1 MQQARQQQQPYKG
14 AIKGLFGMAPL
25 QNSSN
30 SSKNSSQTPQ
40 LQNSLELPTPW
51 SCSANGG
58 GVLEHLFCNSNST
71 QSCSIRQFQLNS
83 KLAPPG
89 VLEWSSST
97 QSWSHAKQGLTMR
110 GSGDDAAELWR
121 LAGCFRSSRAR
132 IRRPRCPPSLPS
144 PDVIHG
150 GGGGS
155 VCPGAQ
161 TAAPAGVWPAAHLAG
176 L

>member
-1 MQQARQQQQPYKG
+1 
-14 AIKGLFGMAPL
+14 MAPL

-71 QSCSIRQFQLNS
+71 QSCSIRQFQLHS
-83 KLAPPG
+83 KLAPPK

-97 QSWSHAKQGLTMR
+97 QSWSHVKQGL
-110 GSGDDAAELWR
+110 
-121 LAGCFRSSRAR
+121 
-132 IRRPRCPPSLPS
+132 IRRCKLSRQ
-144 PDVIHG
+144 
-150 GGGGS
+150 
-155 VCPGAQ
+155 ARF
-161 TAAPAGVWPAAHLAG
+161 AAPELLAQVYSCLCFVKSEVILLHLYGKVNSSDGIVFINLIYICKAE
-176 L
+176 

>member
-1 MQQARQQQQPYKG
+1 
-14 AIKGLFGMAPL
+14 MAPL

-40 LQNSLELPTPW
+40 LQNFLELPTLW

-97 QSWSHAKQGLTMR
+97 QSWSHAKQGLYMVMR
-110 GSGDDAAELWR
+110 VGLMEIGPYWAYVRCLKKMLLLFIFWQMYK
-121 LAGCFRSSRAR
+121 FRKTV
-132 IRRPRCPPSLPS
+132 L
-144 PDVIHG
+144 DF
-150 GGGGS
+150 
-155 VCPGAQ
+155 
-161 TAAPAGVWPAAHLAG
+161 GVG
-176 L
+176 T

>member
-1 MQQARQQQQPYKG
+1 
-14 AIKGLFGMAPL
+14 MAPL

-30 SSKNSSQTPQ
+30 SSKNSSQTLQ

-97 QSWSHAKQGLTMR
+97 QSWSHAKQGLSVTPPLLSTPPRVLPPAASLERTARR
-110 GSGDDAAELWR
+110 GPPFSPKNLRAPASVSLPPHTAA
-121 LAGCFRSSRAR
+121 ASPSPSRSPSVSS
-132 IRRPRCPPSLPS
+132 PSLPTL
-144 PDVIHG
+144 PIPVG
-150 GGGGS
+150 GG
-155 VCPGAQ
+155 
-161 TAAPAGVWPAAHLAG
+161 
-176 L
+176 

>member
-1 MQQARQQQQPYKG
+1 
-14 AIKGLFGMAPL
+14 MAPL

-40 LQNSLELPTPW
+40 LQNSLELPTLW

-97 QSWSHAKQGLTMR
+97 QSWSHAKQGLR
-110 GSGDDAAELWR
+110 VGVLGGA
-121 LAGCFRSSRAR
+121 SSRWSR
-132 IRRPRCPPSLPS
+132 SCKR
-144 PDVIHG
+144 
-150 GGGGS
+150 
-155 VCPGAQ
+155 GAPKLHLHLHYSSMEL
-161 TAAPAGVWPAAHLAG
+161 AAPWSFGVGVFGWKIGWSCWSSAPEPCQTPPIS
-176 L
+176 